1 MNYKTYITAIVLL
14 TSILIFTNNCS
25 FISTGSASEPDTTT
39 YIFEGDIAPSFN
51 VTTLDGE
58 KIDTEKLRG
67 KVILINYF
75 ATWCPPCLEEMP
87 YIESEIYKKIRD
99 EDFVL
104 ICIGR
109 EHTAE
114 ELVKFEEEKG
124 LDLPLAPDPE
134 REIYSKY
141 AKMMIP
147 RNFVIGKNG
156 KVIYQHIGFEM
167 DEFERMVNVIKTELN
182 KSS

>member
-1 MNYKTYITAIVLL
+1 MRTYVNFIFLISLLYTSTNADPIITDS
-14 TSILIFTNNCS
+14 TS
-25 FISTGSASEPDTTT
+25 AVDTTT
-39 YIFEGDIAPSFN
+39 YIFESDIAPLFTA
-51 VTTLDGE
+51 TTLDGKE
-58 KIDTEKLRG
+58 ISIEKLKG

-75 ATWCPPCLEEMP
+75 ATWCGPCLKEMP
-87 YIESEIYKKIRD
+87 YIESEIYKKIDD

-104 ICIGR
+104 VCIGR

-114 ELVKFEEEKG
+114 ELVKFKEEKG
-124 LDLPLAPDPE
+124 FDLPIAPDPK

-147 RNFVIGKNG
+147 RNFVIGRDG

-167 DEFERMVNVIKTELN
+167 EEFENMVKVIKDELH
-182 KSS
+182 KGS